1 MTNTIAGIKKPI
13 YGGISIWAMALG
25 GIVGWGST
33 GLLGISFIPNAGVL
47 GSIIGIVISAII
59 AYVICDNYALM
70 VRKFPHDRGSFH
82 YTGEILGNDHA
93 FLVGWAIE
101 MAYLSMMWANA
112 SAFVMLWR
120 GVVGDTFVWGY
131 MYNIAGYDV
140 YFGEVLATIVL
151 KCTLGLITT
160 YTIKL
165 ANIVRIVFA
174 VALVLSTVV
183 LFVLLIK
190 ETGFSV
196 YSDQLFVK
204 DRPIWEQLMKIVV
217 MGPYL
222 FVGFETVTHLVD
234 STKVK
239 TSKVFPIAG
248 IAIFCGML
256 LYIMLVLVTASCNC
270 SLESDPD
277 TIKSLKGLS
286 SFAIFR
292 SVYGILGQEGVYL
305 TGIVAFFGLTTCV
318 LVFHRAAAR
327 VLALMSESKMAPAF
341 LSKVDNHGIFV
352 NANLVLMLVSIPV
365 FFFGRTVIAWNADV
379 ATIATTIVYAY
390 ISICTFLSVRKDPQ
404 KLPKVISILG
414 VVFMVMLLSC
424 LFIPSF
430 TTTVDTLKRESYI
443 FFTVWS
449 LIGMGYYWYLF
460 WKDKQRRYGESPMA
474 WLVIVVLLFFATTMW
489 FRSSFE
495 DGMRHE
501 HTDSWLIY
509 FVERGGDLKFVVIV
523 IAVLFMFSLFMVL
536 MRRERD
542 SHAKYLE
549 SEEHKQHVISQNNVL
564 HAYTD
569 RLKKKREEI
578 VKQRAKIQK
587 QKDEIQSSI
596 NYAYN
601 IQHSLLTPDSVIS
614 DIFPDSFLLYKPR
627 NVVSGDFYWIDQ
639 FGDYKVCVVGDCT
652 GHGVPGGFMSMLAI
666 TNLNYI
672 VGRVLDPDRILNK
685 LRDAIINGL
694 RQRDCEPLDA
704 VPPTQMERSRDGLD
718 AAVYVINEKDLMCSY
733 AGANNPLILIRDNEI
748 QIFKA
753 DKMPVG
759 IFVMMEPFHCTEIQ
773 LKKGDCL
780 YTFSDGYQ
788 DQLHY
793 ETKKKF
799 LSRNL
804 RELLLEIHHL
814 PMDQQKAILEKT
826 FEDWRGPEEKQVD
839 DVVIF
844 GVRI

>member
-1 MTNTIAGIKKPI
+1 MANSTGEKKYI

-33 GLLGISFIPNAGVL
+33 VLPGISFIPKAGVL
-47 GSIIGIVISAII
+47 GSVIGIVLCTVI
-59 AYVICDNYALM
+59 AYIICANYEMM

-82 YTGEILGNDHA
+82 YTGEILGDDHA
-93 FLVGWAIE
+93 YLVGWAIE
-101 MAYLSMMWANA
+101 MAYLSLMWANA

-131 MYNIAGYDV
+131 LYNIAGYDV
-140 YFGEVLATIVL
+140 YLGEIVATIVL
-151 KCTLGLITT
+151 KFTLGLITT
-160 YTIKL
+160 YSLKFADIL
-165 ANIVRIVFA
+165 RIVLA
-174 VALVLSTVV
+174 VGLFVSTVV
-183 LFVLLIK
+183 LFVMLISK
-190 ETGFSV
+190 TGFSV
-196 YSDQLFVK
+196 FGGENLFMK
-204 DRPIWEQLMKIVV
+204 ERPVWAQLMEIIVF
-217 MGPYL
+217 GPFL

-239 TSKVFPIAG
+239 TPRIFQIAG
-248 IAIFCGML
+248 IAIFCGMV
-256 LYIMLVLVTASCNC
+256 LYILLVLITASCGCDFKSTADSMQHLKN
-270 SLESDPD
+270 LD
-277 TIKSLKGLS
+277 T
-286 SFAIFR
+286 FALFR
-292 SVYGILGQEGVYL
+292 SVYGILGMEGVYL
-305 TGIVAFFGLTTCV
+305 TAVVAFCGLSTGV

-327 VLALMSESKMAPAF
+327 VLALMSEYKMAPAF
-341 LSKVDNHGIFV
+341 LSKVNKHGIYV
-352 NANLVLMLVSIPV
+352 NANFVLMLTSVPV

-379 ATIATTIVYAY
+379 ATLATSIVYAY
-390 ISICTFLSVRKDPQ
+390 ISICTFISVRKEPQ
-404 KLPKVISILG
+404 LFPKIVSIAG
-414 VVFMVMLLSC
+414 IVFMVLLLGC
-424 LFIPSF
+424 LFVPSF
-430 TTTVDTLKRESYI
+430 ISVDTLSRESYM
-443 FFTVWS
+443 FFTVWAV
-449 LIGMGYYWYLF
+449 IGMGYYWYLF
-460 WKDKQRRYGESPMA
+460 WKDNKRRYGKSPTA
-474 WLVIVVLLFFATTMW
+474 WLVMVMILFFATTMW
-489 FRSSFE
+489 FRFSFE
-495 DGMRHE
+495 NVMKTE
-501 HTDSWLIY
+501 HTDSWLID
-509 FVERGGDLKFVVIV
+509 FVETGGDLKFVVIM
-523 IAVLFMFSLFMVL
+523 IAVLFMFSLFMTLVK
-536 MRRERD
+536 RERK
-542 SHAKYLE
+542 SHTQFLE

-564 HAYTD
+564 QAYTE

-578 VKQRAKIQK
+578 EMQKAKIEK

-627 NVVSGDFYWIDQ
+627 NVVSGDFYWMDQ

-652 GHGVPGGFMSMLAI
+652 GHGVPGGFMSMLGI

-694 RQRDCEPLDA
+694 RQRDYEPLDA

-759 IFVMMEPFHCTEIQ
+759 IFVKLEPFHCTEIQ

-780 YTFSDGYQ
+780 YTFSDGFQ
-788 DQLHY
+788 DQLNC
-793 ETKKKF
+793 ETNKKF
-799 LSRNL
+799 QSRHL

-839 DVVIF
+839 DVVVF
-844 GVRI
+844 GVRV